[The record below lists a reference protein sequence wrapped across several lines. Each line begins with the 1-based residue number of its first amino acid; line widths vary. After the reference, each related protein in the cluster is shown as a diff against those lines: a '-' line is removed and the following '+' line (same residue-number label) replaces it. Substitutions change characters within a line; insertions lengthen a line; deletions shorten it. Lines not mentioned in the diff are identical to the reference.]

1 MKLKTK
7 RIDLGMTLERMAEKL
22 GITIVTY
29 RTWEMNPRKITVE
42 NAKKI
47 SLILKCKLEDIDEWK

>member
-29 RTWEMNPRKITVE
+29 RTWEMNP
-42 NAKKI
+42 
-47 SLILKCKLEDIDEWK
+47 

>member
-47 SLILKCKLEDIDEWK
+47 CLILKCKLEEVDERK